1 MKNKKGTTSKK
12 YHILIVSILFVIG
25 FCSSWAQPRGKFIY
39 SGSYDYNGRQ
49 VPKQT
54 NYNTLFVTPYQ
65 SANQTWLKVK
75 GITQS
80 GQQYNLPS
88 NSGRYV
94 FRKYKS
100 GLSLYDWEEQCLIVE
115 SNQTVIQ
122 FYRDVTTG
130 KYDEFIY
137 FGN

>member
-1 MKNKKGTTSKK
+1 MDYKKNTTSKK
-12 YHILIVSILFVIG
+12 YPILTVLILFVIG

-49 VPKQT
+49 IPKQT

-65 SANQTWLKVK
+65 SANQTWLKVN

-100 GLSLYDWEEQCLIVE
+100 GFSVYGWEEQSLIVE

-137 FGN
+137 SWN